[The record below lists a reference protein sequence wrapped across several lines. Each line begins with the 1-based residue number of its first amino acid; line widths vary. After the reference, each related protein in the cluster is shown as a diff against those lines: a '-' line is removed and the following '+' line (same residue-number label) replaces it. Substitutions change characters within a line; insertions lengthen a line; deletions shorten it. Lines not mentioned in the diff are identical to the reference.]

1 VQLAVSPTIGTE
13 PPLPHADTVAP
24 STEKVTSPLGVGE
37 PPVTVAVYVTLWL
50 VVGDAGEDERSMF
63 GKESPVA
70 ETTSVDA
77 APLAAYVASPE

>member
-1 VQLAVSPTIGTE
+1 MQIAVSPTIGTE
-13 PPLPHADTVAP
+13 PLLPHADTVAP
-24 STEKVTSPLGVGE
+24 STEKVTSPLGAGD
-37 PPVTVAVYVTLWL
+37 PPVTVAVYVTLWS

-70 ETTSVDA
+70 ETTNVDA